1 MRKFAI
7 LAAAIATVTSLAGC
21 SHHHSGS
28 GGMGGG
34 GYFASDKH

>member
-7 LAAAIATVTSLAGC
+7 LAATLVAMVSLAGC
-21 SHHHSGS
+21 SHHSGS

-34 GYFASDKH
+34 YFTSGK